1 MQSFSQFTTQ
11 LDEAT
16 SDKPS
21 LLRSAVD
28 RLTGKKRKERL
39 DRASKILIN
48 LRDSG
53 KLDKKIPYELGDGR
67 GNKIKLATANVRM
80 KSLAGSLGRNKKKI
94 DSAAERIAKEYNE
107 RTGKNVSVADVR
119 KVIVRKA
126 VSKATNRMK
135 TRAAR
140 ARLNENLKR
149 LDEVI
154 DFTAGLGPVVGS
166 IIQTVGQVGM
176 DMVGQSLAARRQN
189 KQLRKQKRQDLMKR
203 QQATDMAMG
212 GSPTTG
218 MSSKIKINT
227 NPRATVAQ
235 LRGTGGTQLGGSSI
249 GKQFAAMY

>member
-1 MQSFSQFTTQ
+1 MQSFSQFTSQ

-39 DRASKILIN
+39 DRASQILVN

-53 KLDKKIPYELGDGR
+53 KLDKMRIKLGDTEANER
-67 GNKIKLATANVRM
+67 QLATANVRI
-80 KSLAGSLGRNKKKI
+80 KSLAGSLGRNKKRI
-94 DSAAERIAKEYNE
+94 DRAAKRIAKKYNE

-126 VSKATNRMK
+126 VSRATNRMK

-140 ARLNENLKR
+140 ARLGENLQQ
-149 LDEVI
+149 LDEFI
-154 DFTAGLGPVVGS
+154 TNIVGS
-166 IIQTVGQVGM
+166 GVQALGDI
-176 DMVGQSLAARRQN
+176 AAAYMQN
-189 KQLRKQKRQDLMKR
+189 RM
-203 QQATDMAMG
+203 QQAMQKKTQRMEKRRALQQAQSQQDIGQGMV
-212 GSPTTG
+212 PTQTNV
-218 MSSKIKINT
+218 SNLQINT

-235 LRGTGGTQLGGSSI
+235 LRGSAGAELGGSSV

>member
-1 MQSFSQFTTQ
+1 MQSFSQFTSQ

-21 LLRSAVD
+21 LLQ
-28 RLTGKKRKERL
+28 
-39 DRASKILIN
+39 RASQILVN

-80 KSLAGSLGRNKKKI
+80 KSLASSLGRNKEKI
-94 DSAAERIAKEYNE
+94 DSAAERIAKQYNE

-126 VSKATNRMK
+126 VSRATNRMK

-140 ARLNENLKR
+140 ARLGENLQQ
-149 LDEVI
+149 LDEFI
-154 DFTAGLGPVVGS
+154 TNIVGS
-166 IIQTVGQVGM
+166 GVQALGDI
-176 DMVGQSLAARRQN
+176 AAAYMQN
-189 KQLRKQKRQDLMKR
+189 RM
-203 QQATDMAMG
+203 QQAMQKKTQRMEKRRALQQAQSQQDIGQGMV
-212 GSPTTG
+212 PTQTNV
-218 MSSKIKINT
+218 SNLQINT

-235 LRGTGGTQLGGSSI
+235 LRGSAGAELGGSSV

>member
-53 KLDKKIPYELGDGR
+53 KLDKMRIKLGDEQA
-67 GNKIKLATANVRM
+67 NKRQVATANVRI
-80 KSLAGSLGRNKKKI
+80 KSLAGSLGRNKKRI
-94 DSAAERIAKEYNE
+94 DRAAKRIAKKYNE

-126 VSKATNRMK
+126 VSRATNRMK

-140 ARLNENLKR
+140 ARLNENLQR

-154 DFTAGLGPVVGS
+154 DFTAGFGPLVGS
-166 IIQTVGQVGM
+166 VIQTIGQVGM

-189 KQLRKQKRQDLMKR
+189 KQLRRQKRQDLMKR

-249 GKQFAAMY
+249 GKQFAAKY